1 MYGRSK
7 AGQNYK
13 DIIKAY
19 FQNVDISGSCDKS
32 RTIPVKGYGN
42 IKLEETYMMG
52 IAEMPEGWG
61 NYGGYEALKAQ
72 AVLAR
77 TYALNYIY
85 YTWDSKSGSFK
96 KKSPVTICTTQECQV
111 YNGGKKGGY
120 WKKAVEDTCGQT
132 MNYKGAPAT
141 AWYAST
147 AGGYTRTAG
156 QVWGGDRPWVKAIR
170 DAKCSGNL
178 FDCAYDGPKYGNSP
192 WFHKAWGVNKSTGNA
207 WMKKE
212 DVADIFNAYLL
223 SEKKSS
229 YNKYLS
235 HPTKGGWSYDKVES
249 ELESL
254 GIEPVGDVKD
264 ITMKDD
270 GTGYT
275 TSVVL
280 KSSNYSSKTFD
291 GYKFKSIF
299 NLRSSG
305 TLVLWTSFYD
315 VLIKD

>member
-1 MYGRSK
+1 
-7 AGQNYK
+7 
-13 DIIKAY
+13 
-19 FQNVDISGSCDKS
+19 
-32 RTIPVKGYGN
+32 
-42 IKLEETYMMG
+42 
-52 IAEMPEGWG
+52 
-61 NYGGYEALKAQ
+61 
-72 AVLAR
+72 
-77 TYALNYIY
+77 
-85 YTWDSKSGSFK
+85 
-96 KKSPVTICTTQECQV
+96 
-111 YNGGKKGGY
+111 
-120 WKKAVEDTCGQT
+120 
-132 MNYKGAPAT
+132 
-141 AWYAST
+141 
-147 AGGYTRTAG
+147 
-156 QVWGGDRPWVKAIR
+156 
-170 DAKCSGNL
+170 
-178 FDCAYDGPKYGNSP
+178 
-192 WFHKAWGVNKSTGNA
+192 
-207 WMKKE
+207 MKKE